1 MWCLYFQQIKRS
13 LPQFQINILD
23 FLYSWKLVLFNST
36 SGPCKIFPFWL
47 QIPKTIYLF
56 LIFTRIV
63 AMILVFSP
71 FNIVRFRNDEC
82 LGEGAASG
90 ESGICYTQEE
100 CSSRGGRAS
109 GNCAAGF
116 GKCCVCKNSFAKC
129 ATYALSFYGPKMI
142 LDCPNHLFWS
152 GSNHFGQ
159 F

>member
-1 MWCLYFQQIKRS
+1 MVVKRFIFRAPLLRFWPLELS
-13 LPQFQINILD
+13 DD
-23 FLYSWKLVLFNST
+23 F
-36 SGPCKIFPFWL
+36 
-47 QIPKTIYLF
+47 
-56 LIFTRIV
+56 
-63 AMILVFSP
+63 MILVFSP

-129 ATYALSFYGPKMI
+129 YLE
-142 LDCPNHLFWS
+142 N
-152 GSNHFGQ
+152 
-159 F
+159 